1 MPIRISNLVRDRR
14 MVTIPIDDETV
25 TITYRPG
32 GFTPET
38 EDRLRTF
45 ADDQRGGAAL
55 VALLA
60 DCLID
65 WDVLDDDGKP
75 LRPTAENLRRLPMV
89 FLSQVAQAIAEDM
102 RPNLSSAGNS
112 GAGSLQRAG

>member
-1 MPIRISNLVRDRR
+1 MPVRISNLVRDRR
-14 MVTIPIDDETV
+14 TVTIPIDDDVV

-38 EDRLRTF
+38 EDRLRQY

-60 DCLID
+60 DCLIE
-65 WDVLDDDGKP
+65 WDLVDDDGRP
-75 LRPTAENLRRLPMV
+75 LKPTAENLRRLPTV

-102 RPNLSSAGNS
+102 RPNLPIAGSS
-112 GAGSLQRAG
+112 GAGLLPRAE